1 MDRHISIQLKLMRP
15 LDGQTRFNSIE
26 TFVSIGWTQRPPSH
40 AGNLALGIAA
50 VPPAPRR
57 NLTRE
62 MKEKAISKPRL
73 CMRGFC
79 NCLNMREERLLAHRS
94 SRDQSLRAMYGR
106 ALPVASGSDP

>member
-1 MDRHISIQLKLMRP
+1 MRP

-26 TFVSIGWTQRPPSH
+26 TFVPIGWTQRPPPH

-62 MKEKAISKPRL
+62 MKEKAISKPWL
-73 CMRGFC
+73 WMGGFC
-79 NCLNMREERLLAHRS
+79 NCLNMREERLSANRGS
-94 SRDQSLRAMYGR
+94 CDRTLRVICGR

>member
-1 MDRHISIQLKLMRP
+1 MRP

-26 TFVSIGWTQRPPSH
+26 TCVSIEWTQRTPPH

-62 MKEKAISKPRL
+62 MKEEVISKPWL
-73 CMRGFC
+73 WMGGFC
-79 NCLNMREERLLAHRS
+79 NCLNIREERLLAHRG
-94 SRDQSLRAMYGR
+94 SRGRSLRAMYGR